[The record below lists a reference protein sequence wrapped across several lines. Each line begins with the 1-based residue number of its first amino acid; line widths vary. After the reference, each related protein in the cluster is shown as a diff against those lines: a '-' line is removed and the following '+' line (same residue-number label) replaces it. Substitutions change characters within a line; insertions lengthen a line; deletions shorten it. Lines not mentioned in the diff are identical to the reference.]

1 MAFILHSHSC
11 RSQCIR
17 KEVKFVKTLFL
28 VDNISIAN
36 TDRGLVTRQISS
48 VGYQLLSHWIL
59 FRYLTDLCYSSK

>member
-11 RSQCIR
+11 RLQCIR

-28 VDNISIAN
+28 VDNISNTN

-48 VGYQLLSHWIL
+48 VGY
-59 FRYLTDLCYSSK
+59 